1 MLQGFSLDVIEGET
15 MVIIG
20 YSGTGKSVAIKHI
33 VGLLVPDSGTV
44 LVDGLDVPKLPRR
57 ELYALRARI
66 GYVFQFAALFDS
78 LSIGDNVA
86 MGLRK
91 LEMHTEPR
99 SASGCARRSGSSI
112 CPDIEKRFPAEL
124 SGGMRKRVG
133 IARAIAL
140 RPKYILYDEPT
151 TGLDPVTS
159 AVIDELMLR
168 MREQLG
174 VTGVVITHDM
184 RSAYT
189 VGHAHRDAL
198 RGARATGRHGRRD
211 QATRRIRS
219 CASSSRGARRSNEVE
234 MAGVPRPRAD
244 RSVTRTRASREIS
257 AGGVV
262 YRVEGGRPL
271 FLLIRDSYRNWGF
284 PKGHLEK
291 HELPEAAALREVA
304 EETGSPISSSAAS
317 SRPSTGTFASAES

>member
-1 MLQGFSLDVIEGET
+1 MIEFKNVHKAFGPKKVLRGFSLQVNEGET

-33 VGLLVPDSGTV
+33 VGLLEPDEGEV
-44 LVDGLDVPKLPRR
+44 WVDGKRVDQLSRKD
-57 ELYALRARI
+57 LYALRGNI

-78 LSIGDNVA
+78 MTIGENVA

-91 LEMHTEPR
+91 QGELTEAQIATR
-99 SASGCARRSGSSI
+99 VDEALNLVDL
-112 CPDIEKRFPAEL
+112 PDVQHRMPAEL

-159 AVIDELMLR
+159 ATIDQLMVR

-174 VTGVVITHDM
+174 VTGIVITHDM

-189 VGHAHRDAL
+189 VGTRIAMLYEGTL
-198 RGARATGRHGRRD
+198 RAVGTVDEIQHSTDPLVRQFIEG
-211 QATRRIRS
+211 
-219 CASSSRGARRSNEVE
+219 
-234 MAGVPRPRAD
+234 RAD
-244 RSVTRTRASREIS
+244 VDDHSPIVAGLPGSLPADVPTRAH
-257 AGGVV
+257 G
-262 YRVEGGRPL
+262 
-271 FLLIRDSYRNWGF
+271 
-284 PKGHLEK
+284 
-291 HELPEAAALREVA
+291 
-304 EETGSPISSSAAS
+304 
-317 SRPSTGTFASAES
+317 